1 MVLVHEIK
9 FLVTIII
16 IGIVLT
22 MFDGGVSSGS
32 VDSKPDECKTNP
44 MLPVCEK
51 YCYDLFLEQGSD
63 GRTYYNST
71 WYIIEEMKL
80 LGEEN

>member
-1 MVLVHEIK
+1 
-9 FLVTIII
+9 
-16 IGIVLT
+16 

-32 VDSKPDECKTNP
+32 IDSKPDECKTNP
-44 MLPVCEK
+44 MLPVCER
-51 YCYDLFLEQGSD
+51 YCYDLFLEEGSD
-63 GRTYYNST
+63 GSLKNILCRTYYNST